1 MNFVI
6 LLLGGNGNRLKSE
19 LPKQFIKIN
28 DKEVFLYSYEIF
40 LNHPDVDKII
50 LVTLKEFIPFVKEK
64 VNLEK
69 TIVIEGGLTRQES
82 VFNALKYLKDKI
94 NDSDIIIIHDA
105 CRPLITTN
113 IITSSINEIKD
124 NDAVITSMEAT
135 NSLALKDGDYLS
147 YYIDRSKVV
156 EIQTPQTFRYKDI
169 YEAHLNA
176 YINKKSYTDDGSIL
190 ENKFKKVK
198 LIRGNSFNFKIT
210 TFEDLILF
218 ERIINHEFWFKF

>member
-1 MNFVI
+1 MNFAI

-105 CRPLITTN
+105 CRPLITTSL
-113 IITSSINEIKD
+113 ITSSINEIKD

-176 YINKKSYTDDGSIL
+176 YINNKSYTDDGSIL

-218 ERIINHEFWFKF
+218 ERIINHEF

>member
-1 MNFVI
+1 MNFAI

-69 TIVIEGGLTRQES
+69 TIVIEGGLTRQKS
-82 VFNALKYLKDKI
+82 VFNALKCLKDKI

-105 CRPLITTN
+105 CRPLITTS

-135 NSLALKDGDYLS
+135 NSLAIKDDNYLS

-218 ERIINHEFWFKF
+218 ERIINHEF

>member
-1 MNFVI
+1 MNFAI

-105 CRPLITTN
+105 CRPLITTS

-124 NDAVITSMEAT
+124 NYAVITSMEAT
-135 NSLALKDGDYLS
+135 NSLAIKDGNYLS

-169 YEAHLNA
+169 YKAHLNA
-176 YINKKSYTDDGSIL
+176 YINKKSYADDGSIL

-218 ERIINHEFWFKF
+218 ERIINHEF

>member
-1 MNFVI
+1 MNFAI

-28 DKEVFLYSYEIF
+28 EKEVFLYSYEIF
-40 LNHPDVDKII
+40 LNHPNIDKII

-69 TIVIEGGLTRQES
+69 TIIIEGGLTRQES

-105 CRPLITTN
+105 CRPLITTS

-135 NSLALKDGDYLS
+135 NSLAIKDGDYLS

-218 ERIINHEFWFKF
+218 ERIINHEF

>member
-1 MNFVI
+1 MNFAI
-6 LLLGGNGNRLKSE
+6 LLLGGNGNRLKSK

-82 VFNALKYLKDKI
+82 VFNALKCLKDKI

-105 CRPLITTN
+105 CRPLITTS

-135 NSLALKDGDYLS
+135 NSLAIKDGNYLS

-218 ERIINHEFWFKF
+218 ERIINHEF

>member
-1 MNFVI
+1 MNFAI

-28 DKEVFLYSYEIF
+28 EKEVFLYSYEIF

-94 NDSDIIIIHDA
+94 NDSDVIIIHDA
-105 CRPLITTN
+105 CRPLITTS

-218 ERIINHEFWFKF
+218 ERIINHEF

>member
-1 MNFVI
+1 MNFAI

-105 CRPLITTN
+105 CRPLITTS

-135 NSLALKDGDYLS
+135 NSLAIKDGDYLS

-218 ERIINHEFWFKF
+218 ERIINHEF

>member
-1 MNFVI
+1 MNFAI

-28 DKEVFLYSYEIF
+28 EKEVFLYSYEIF
-40 LNHPDVDKII
+40 LNHPDIDKII

-94 NDSDIIIIHDA
+94 NDSDVIIIHDA
-105 CRPLITTN
+105 CRPLITTS

-135 NSLALKDGDYLS
+135 NSLAIKDGDYLS

-218 ERIINHEFWFKF
+218 ERIINHEF

>member
-1 MNFVI
+1 MNFAI

-28 DKEVFLYSYEIF
+28 DKAVFLYSYEIF
-40 LNHPDVDKII
+40 LNHPDIDKII

-105 CRPLITTN
+105 CRPLITTS

-135 NSLALKDGDYLS
+135 NSLAIKDGDYVS

-176 YINKKSYTDDGSIL
+176 YINKKSYTDDVSIL

-218 ERIINHEFWFKF
+218 ERIINHEF

>member
-1 MNFVI
+1 MNFAI

-40 LNHPDVDKII
+40 LNHPDIDKII

-105 CRPLITTN
+105 CRPLITTS

-135 NSLALKDGDYLS
+135 NSLAIKDGDYLS

-218 ERIINHEFWFKF
+218 ERIINHEF

>member
-1 MNFVI
+1 MNFAI

-28 DKEVFLYSYEIF
+28 EKEVFLYSYEIF

-105 CRPLITTN
+105 CRPLITTS

-135 NSLALKDGDYLS
+135 NSLAIKDGDYLS

-176 YINKKSYTDDGSIL
+176 YIDKKSYTDDGSIL

-218 ERIINHEFWFKF
+218 ERIINHEF

>member
-1 MNFVI
+1 MNFAI

-28 DKEVFLYSYEIF
+28 EKEVFLYSYEIF

-64 VNLEK
+64 VNLKK

-94 NDSDIIIIHDA
+94 NDSDVIIIHDA
-105 CRPLITTN
+105 CRPLITTS

-135 NSLALKDGDYLS
+135 NSLAIKDGDYLS

-218 ERIINHEFWFKF
+218 ERIINHEF

>member
-1 MNFVI
+1 MNFAI

-40 LNHPDVDKII
+40 LNHPDIDKII

-105 CRPLITTN
+105 CRPLITTS

-135 NSLALKDGDYLS
+135 NSLAIKDGDYVS

-176 YINKKSYTDDGSIL
+176 YINKRSYTDDGSIL

-218 ERIINHEFWFKF
+218 ERIINHEF

>member
-1 MNFVI
+1 MNFAI

-40 LNHPDVDKII
+40 LNHPDIDKII

-64 VNLEK
+64 INLEK

-82 VFNALKYLKDKI
+82 VFNALKCLKDKI

-105 CRPLITTN
+105 CRPLITTS

-135 NSLALKDGDYLS
+135 NSLAIKDGDYLS

-156 EIQTPQTFRYKDI
+156 EIQTPQTFRYKDKQGTI
-169 YEAHLNA
+169 KEEL
-176 YINKKSYTDDGSIL
+176 
-190 ENKFKKVK
+190 
-198 LIRGNSFNFKIT
+198 
-210 TFEDLILF
+210 
-218 ERIINHEFWFKF
+218 

>member
-28 DKEVFLYSYEIF
+28 EKEVFLYSYEIF

-105 CRPLITTN
+105 CRPLITTS

-135 NSLALKDGDYLS
+135 NSLAIKDGDYLS

-218 ERIINHEFWFKF
+218 ERIINHEF

>member
-1 MNFVI
+1 MNFAI

-28 DKEVFLYSYEIF
+28 EKEVFLYSYEIF
-40 LNHPDVDKII
+40 LNHSDIDKII

-94 NDSDIIIIHDA
+94 NDSDVIIIHDA
-105 CRPLITTN
+105 CRPLITTS

-135 NSLALKDGDYLS
+135 NSLAIKDGDYLS

-218 ERIINHEFWFKF
+218 ERIINHEI

>member
-1 MNFVI
+1 MNFAI

-28 DKEVFLYSYEIF
+28 EKEVFLYSYEIF
-40 LNHPDVDKII
+40 LNHPDIDKII

-94 NDSDIIIIHDA
+94 NDSDVIIIHDA
-105 CRPLITTN
+105 CRPLITTS
-113 IITSSINEIKD
+113 IITSSINEIND

-135 NSLALKDGDYLS
+135 NSLAIKDGDYLS

-218 ERIINHEFWFKF
+218 ERIINHEF

>member
-1 MNFVI
+1 MNFAI

-28 DKEVFLYSYEIF
+28 EKEVFLYSYEIF
-40 LNHPDVDKII
+40 LNHPDIDKII

-69 TIVIEGGLTRQES
+69 TIIIEGGLTRQES

-105 CRPLITTN
+105 CRPLITTS

-135 NSLALKDGDYLS
+135 NSLAIKDGDYLS

-218 ERIINHEFWFKF
+218 ERIINHEF

>member
-1 MNFVI
+1 MNFAI

-50 LVTLKEFIPFVKEK
+50 LVTLKEFIPFVEEK

-105 CRPLITTN
+105 CRPLITTS

-218 ERIINHEFWFKF
+218 ERIINHEF

>member
-1 MNFVI
+1 
-6 LLLGGNGNRLKSE
+6 
-19 LPKQFIKIN
+19 
-28 DKEVFLYSYEIF
+28 
-40 LNHPDVDKII
+40 
-50 LVTLKEFIPFVKEK
+50 
-64 VNLEK
+64 
-69 TIVIEGGLTRQES
+69 
-82 VFNALKYLKDKI
+82 
-94 NDSDIIIIHDA
+94 
-105 CRPLITTN
+105 
-113 IITSSINEIKD
+113 
-124 NDAVITSMEAT
+124 MEAT

-169 YEAHLNA
+169 YKAHLNA

-218 ERIINHEFWFKF
+218 ERIINHEF

>member
-1 MNFVI
+1 MNFAI

-50 LVTLKEFIPFVKEK
+50 LVTLKEFIPFVEEK

-105 CRPLITTN
+105 CRPLITTS

-135 NSLALKDGDYLS
+135 NSLAIKDGDYLS

-218 ERIINHEFWFKF
+218 ERIINHEF

>member
-1 MNFVI
+1 MNFAI

-105 CRPLITTN
+105 CRPLITTS

-135 NSLALKDGDYLS
+135 NSLAIKDGNYLS

-176 YINKKSYTDDGSIL
+176 YINNKSYTDDGSIL

-218 ERIINHEFWFKF
+218 ERIINHEF

>member
-1 MNFVI
+1 MNFAI

-40 LNHPDVDKII
+40 LNHPDIDKII

-64 VNLEK
+64 VNLKK
-69 TIVIEGGLTRQES
+69 TIVIEGGFTRQES

-94 NDSDIIIIHDA
+94 NDSDVIIIHDA
-105 CRPLITTN
+105 CRPLITTS

-135 NSLALKDGDYLS
+135 NSLAIKDGDYLS

-218 ERIINHEFWFKF
+218 ERIINHEF

>member
-1 MNFVI
+1 MNFAI

-28 DKEVFLYSYEIF
+28 EKEIFLYSYEIF
-40 LNHPDVDKII
+40 LNHPDIDKII

-94 NDSDIIIIHDA
+94 NDSDVIIIHDA
-105 CRPLITTN
+105 CRPLITTS
-113 IITSSINEIKD
+113 IITSSINEIKN

-135 NSLALKDGDYLS
+135 NSLAIKDGDYLS

-190 ENKFKKVK
+190 ENKFK
-198 LIRGNSFNFKIT
+198 
-210 TFEDLILF
+210 IL
-218 ERIINHEFWFKF
+218 

>member
-1 MNFVI
+1 MNFAI

-40 LNHPDVDKII
+40 LNHPDIDKII

-105 CRPLITTN
+105 CRPLITTS

-135 NSLALKDGDYLS
+135 NSLAIKDGDYVS

-218 ERIINHEFWFKF
+218 ERIINHEF

>member
-1 MNFVI
+1 MNFAI

-28 DKEVFLYSYEIF
+28 EKEVFLYSYEIF
-40 LNHPDVDKII
+40 LNHPNIDKII

-105 CRPLITTN
+105 CRPLITTS

-135 NSLALKDGDYLS
+135 NSLAIKDGDYLS

-218 ERIINHEFWFKF
+218 ERIINHEF

>member
-1 MNFVI
+1 MNFAI

-105 CRPLITTN
+105 CRPLITTS

-169 YEAHLNA
+169 YKAHLNA

-218 ERIINHEFWFKF
+218 ERIINHEF

>member
-1 MNFVI
+1 MNFAI

-28 DKEVFLYSYEIF
+28 EKEVFLYSYEIF
-40 LNHPDVDKII
+40 LNHPNIDKII
-50 LVTLKEFIPFVKEK
+50 LITLKEFIPFVKEK

-105 CRPLITTN
+105 CRPLITTS

-135 NSLALKDGDYLS
+135 NSLAIKDGDYLS

-218 ERIINHEFWFKF
+218 ERIINHEF

>member
-1 MNFVI
+1 MNFAI

-40 LNHPDVDKII
+40 LNHPDIDKII

-105 CRPLITTN
+105 CRPLITTS

-218 ERIINHEFWFKF
+218 ERIINHEF

>member
-1 MNFVI
+1 MNFAI

-105 CRPLITTN
+105 CRPLITTS

-135 NSLALKDGDYLS
+135 NSLAIKDGNYLS

-176 YINKKSYTDDGSIL
+176 YINKKSYADDGSIL

-218 ERIINHEFWFKF
+218 ERIINHEF

>member
-1 MNFVI
+1 MNFAI

-94 NDSDIIIIHDA
+94 NGSDIIIIHDA
-105 CRPLITTN
+105 CRPLITTS

-135 NSLALKDGDYLS
+135 NSLAIKDGNYLS

-218 ERIINHEFWFKF
+218 ERIINHEF

>member
-1 MNFVI
+1 MNFAI

-40 LNHPDVDKII
+40 LNHPDIDKII

-69 TIVIEGGLTRQES
+69 TIVVEGGLTRQES

-105 CRPLITTN
+105 CRPLITTS

-135 NSLALKDGDYLS
+135 NSLALKNGDYLS

-176 YINKKSYTDDGSIL
+176 YINKKAYTDDGSIL
-190 ENKFKKVK
+190 ENKFKKIK

-218 ERIINHEFWFKF
+218 ERIINHEF

>member
-1 MNFVI
+1 MNFAI

-28 DKEVFLYSYEIF
+28 EKEIFLYSYEIF
-40 LNHPDVDKII
+40 LNHPDIDKII

-94 NDSDIIIIHDA
+94 NDSDVIIIHDA
-105 CRPLITTN
+105 CRPLITTS
-113 IITSSINEIKD
+113 IITSSINEIKN

-135 NSLALKDGDYLS
+135 NSLAIKDGDYLS

-218 ERIINHEFWFKF
+218 ERIINHEF

>member
-1 MNFVI
+1 MNFAI

-105 CRPLITTN
+105 CRPLITTS

-135 NSLALKDGDYLS
+135 NSLAIKDGNYLS

-218 ERIINHEFWFKF
+218 ERIINHEF

>member
-1 MNFVI
+1 MNFAI

-28 DKEVFLYSYEIF
+28 EKEVFLYSYEIF
-40 LNHPDVDKII
+40 LNHPDIDKII

-105 CRPLITTN
+105 CRPLITTS

-135 NSLALKDGDYLS
+135 NSLAIKDGDYLS

-218 ERIINHEFWFKF
+218 ERIINHEF

>member
-1 MNFVI
+1 MNFAI

-28 DKEVFLYSYEIF
+28 EKEVFLYSYEIF

-94 NDSDIIIIHDA
+94 NDSDVIIIHDA
-105 CRPLITTN
+105 CRPLITTS

-135 NSLALKDGDYLS
+135 NSLAIKDGDYLS
-147 YYIDRSKVV
+147 YYIDRSKVI

-218 ERIINHEFWFKF
+218 ERIINHEF

>member
-1 MNFVI
+1 MNFAI

-105 CRPLITTN
+105 CRPLITTS

-124 NDAVITSMEAT
+124 NYAVITSMEAT
-135 NSLALKDGDYLS
+135 NSLAIKDGNYLS

-176 YINKKSYTDDGSIL
+176 YINKKSYADDGSIL

-218 ERIINHEFWFKF
+218 ERIINHEF

>member
-1 MNFVI
+1 MNFAI

-28 DKEVFLYSYEIF
+28 EKEVFLYSYEIF
-40 LNHPDVDKII
+40 LNHPDIDKII
-50 LVTLKEFIPFVKEK
+50 LVTLKEFIPYVKEK

-69 TIVIEGGLTRQES
+69 TIVIEGGLARQES

-94 NDSDIIIIHDA
+94 NDSDVIIIHDA
-105 CRPLITTN
+105 CRPLITTS
-113 IITSSINEIKD
+113 IITSSINEIKN

-135 NSLALKDGDYLS
+135 NSLAIKDGDYLS

-218 ERIINHEFWFKF
+218 ERIINHEF

>member
-1 MNFVI
+1 MNFAI

-28 DKEVFLYSYEIF
+28 EKEVFLYSYEIF
-40 LNHPDVDKII
+40 LNHPDIDKII

-69 TIVIEGGLTRQES
+69 TIVIEGGLTRQKS

-94 NDSDIIIIHDA
+94 NDSDVIIIHDA
-105 CRPLITTN
+105 CRPLITTS

-218 ERIINHEFWFKF
+218 ERIINHEF